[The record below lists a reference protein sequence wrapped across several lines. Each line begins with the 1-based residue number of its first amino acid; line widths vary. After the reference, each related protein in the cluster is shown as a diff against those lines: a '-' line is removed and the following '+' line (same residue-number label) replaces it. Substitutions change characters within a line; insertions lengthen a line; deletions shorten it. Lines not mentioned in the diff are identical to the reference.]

1 MTYSVFLPISLNGLC
16 AETDPDLFFPEK
28 GGSAVP
34 AKTLCFAC
42 PDRVACLDYALAHGE
57 SHGIWGGLTGRER
70 RRLLRGEEAEENEA
84 A

>member
-16 AETDPDLFFPEK
+16 AETDPDLFFPER
-28 GGSAVP
+28 GASTVP

-42 PDRVACLDYALAHGE
+42 PDRVACLDYALTHGE
-57 SHGIWGGLTGRER
+57 RFGIWGGMTSRER
-70 RRLLRGEEAEENEA
+70 RRLLHGQAAEKSEA